1 MNKTRDTATA
11 ATLRAN
17 TKISG
22 GGTITV
28 DGSGNVLWS
37 SRFIVI
43 SNGRGPYFS
52 SNGYFDINCPTSGTI
67 TGVGGAAN
75 ATATAA
81 GIPLGAW
88 QALYYIMP
96 IGAGNASVA
105 ANFRVASYTANSDI
119 LHNWV
124 LICHRNNDNGR
135 FYFNNGIILSL
146 NQSINTA
153 TYDSYNSELLDGEN
167 LVDNAATAST
177 VVGRDSN
184 GDIITRYYTSS
195 TTNSSQSYTGQHT
208 VNSPFYNTFSQTGS
222 QYQAIVKGRCVGSGR
237 TDIMSFGNLH
247 NSDGTQ
253 SFAFHRIQSD
263 GTGSTA
269 YTLSGSSGGIWHSGN
284 DGSGSGLDADL
295 LDGLD
300 STSFIRSDG
309 NDTATGSYLF
319 QRNNPAIS
327 NGSYGSPN
335 NHIELRTTD
344 LSNPILGFHRSGSTA
359 VALYHSGYGINAL
372 RIRGADGTDNPI
384 WWGATDV
391 WTTSIDGQARFFFGT
406 NARSYYRS
414 ANGHEFRNSADT
426 NIGVL
431 NNDGQLTIPDVY
443 RGRGFACRQGVNG
456 ASFGNTFNTW
466 WTGSAALFYIDVT
479 SWGWQSVPSDYRIK
493 RNIRNLTE
501 TNIIDKIKLL
511 RPVEYNPANFCI
523 FKESDEEKVG
533 FIAHEVQEVFPKAV
547 DNEKD
552 CGNSQIQSI
561 KQEVLLT
568 YVIKALQEQQEQIE
582 QLKNEIEL
590 LKQSNS

>member
-1 MNKTRDTATA
+1 MGKSRDTGN
-11 ATLRAN
+11 LV
-17 TKISG
+17 S
-22 GGTITV
+22 TV
-28 DGSGNVLWS
+28 NV
-37 SRFIVI
+37 F
-43 SNGRGPYFS
+43 
-52 SNGYFDINCPTSGTI
+52 
-67 TGVGGAAN
+67 
-75 ATATAA
+75 
-81 GIPLGAW
+81 
-88 QALYYIMP
+88 
-96 IGAGNASVA
+96 
-105 ANFRVASYTANSDI
+105 SDI
-119 LHNWV
+119 ANDRV
-124 LICHRNNDNGR
+124 GIGVNNPQYKLDVNG
-135 FYFNNGIILSL
+135 
-146 NQSINTA
+146 SIRT
-153 TYDSYNSELLDGEN
+153 TSQF
-167 LVDNAATAST
+167 VST
-177 VVGRDSN
+177 VSTG
-184 GDIITRYYTSS
+184 TSPLSVTS
-195 TTNSSQSYTGQHT
+195 TTKVT
-208 VNSPFYNTFSQTGS
+208 
-222 QYQAIVKGRCVGSGR
+222 
-237 TDIMSFGNLH
+237 NL
-247 NSDGTQ
+247 NV
-253 SFAFHRIQSD
+253 
-263 GTGSTA
+263 
-269 YTLSGSSGGIWHSGN
+269 
-284 DGSGSGLDADL
+284 DL

-300 STSFIRSDG
+300 SDSFIRSDA

-327 NGSYGSPN
+327 NTSYGTPN

-344 LSNPILGFHRSGSTA
+344 LSNPILGFHRSGGTA

-391 WTTSIDGQARFFFGT
+391 WNTSIDGQARFYFAP
-406 NARSYYRS
+406 NSRSYYRS
-414 ANGHEFRNSADT
+414 PNGHEFRNSTDA

-431 NNDGQLTIPDVY
+431 DNSGEMFISQIYN
-443 RGRGFACRQGVNG
+443 GRGFRCRSGLNG
-456 ASFGNTFNTW
+456 TNGNTFNTF

-533 FIAHEVQEVFPKAV
+533 FIAHEVQEIFPKAV